1 MRLVK
6 KEPITRPTHK
16 AGLFLLENHFW
27 INKSIPT
34 FEKTTLKPALCV
46 AAKRYKSLNSHM

>member
-16 AGLFLLENHFW
+16 AELFLLENHFW

-46 AAKRYKSLNSHM
+46 AAKRYKSLNSQM